1 MNTQGQ
7 ENYGGASG
15 KDDGGLTTGGDGRE
29 EMAQAQS
36 QVPQNQVPSAA
47 GIENRATTD
56 ALPDDDLTG
65 AQMDSAMDSDGAG
78 GNPLDDDPESGSM
91 GTDITGG
98 SGQGGMVAGDA
109 AGVVGSSISGDA
121 VGAAAGADID
131 PEATTQGSD
140 RSDETPGYGNSPGY
154 DDAGQSRQGG
164 APGSDGTSSQG
175 SGGMSSEGMNSG
187 GAGSG
192 SSNYGGGQQQQSSQQ
207 GGFKTQG
214 EREGEDYADDLGDG
228 ASASSAGGGL

>member
-1 MNTQGQ
+1 MSTQDQ
-7 ENYGGASG
+7 NNYGGASG

-29 EMAQAQS
+29 EMAQAQ
-36 QVPQNQVPSAA
+36 NQVPSTA

-56 ALPDDDLTG
+56 TLLDDDMTDG
-65 AQMDSAMDSDGAG
+65 AQMQSQMDSNGAG

-140 RSDETPGYGNSPGY
+140 MSDQTPGYGNSPGY
-154 DDAGQSRQGG
+154 EAGGQTGQ
-164 APGSDGTSSQG
+164 QQ
-175 SGGMSSEGMNSG
+175 
-187 GAGSG
+187 
-192 SSNYGGGQQQQSSQQ
+192 GGQQAGQQQAGQQ

-214 EREGEDYADDLGDG
+214 ERDGEDYADDLGDG